1 MTHDRRFFSGMAA
14 AALVTVVAGFAPTYF
29 LRSVFDGPPLSPT
42 LELHGALFTAW
53 MVLFLVQA
61 LLVAAKRT
69 DVHRRLGVA
78 GAVLAIAMLV
88 VGPIVAISAARRGV
102 SVPGGPPPLQFLA
115 IPLGD
120 LVLFASLV
128 GVGISLR
135 RRSQVHKR
143 LMLMATIGLL
153 PPAIARLPYVGAAGP
168 LAFFGLTDLFVAACL
183 VYDRVILGRV
193 HPGFLWGAIAVVA
206 SQPLRLA
213 VSATPYWLRFAEWL
227 TRG

>member
-1 MTHDRRFFSGMAA
+1 VTHDRRFFSGMAA
-14 AALVTVVAGFAPTYF
+14 AGLVTVVAGFAPTYF
-29 LRSVFDGPPLSPT
+29 LSGLFEGPPLSPT
-42 LELHGALFTAW
+42 LHLHGALFTAW

-78 GAVLAIAMLV
+78 GAVLAVAMLL

-183 VYDRVILGRV
+183 VYDRVTLGRV
-193 HPGFLWGAIAVVA
+193 HPAFLWGAIAVVA

-213 VSATPYWLRFAEWL
+213 VSATPCWLRFAEWL